1 MTLVDRLPSVEGVL
15 AKTLPKWSVQA
26 RQILHFC
33 LVLIVINM
41 AYWFWFVPSAFP
53 PASLAKFKS
62 IPFSK
67 VELAKLPTP
76 TLEAAANATY
86 KPITLPHTE
95 CCDPV
100 YLALRL
106 TFDAP
111 NVDADGLGLLNF
123 HQVDNFIVALNG
135 SIIQRQGVMTFGQQS
150 FHGQKRSSSRLPTGL
165 LKRTGNELTYI
176 TVRHGFPYTD
186 LEPVK
191 IAPFVAY
198 EKWWARRMWTL
209 DKLPYVTTTL
219 TFLVGAFAFI
229 ILWRSKSRTFAFW
242 LMALAWFMCA
252 NQLYTIFLD
261 PPFGGIGRMIAFFAI
276 NSAIPV
282 CFLCFIDAWSNKAI
296 PWLQAVAVSIWVLF
310 VAFCVWAL
318 NTLPMSQGFDLP
330 GEVWTW
336 HSLIFGGLIV
346 ARIVWHFVSTR
357 ETRIIEA
364 AILSIVA
371 IAITLDGLTA
381 LLNLREYN
389 LHLNESS
396 PLLLVGMV
404 AAFLQRNFQLF
415 QSADALNAALSTQLK
430 AREADLE
437 ASAAALRA
445 QVAETA
451 IQTERARIMRDMHDG
466 MGGQLLSL
474 LMQTRDPDTPRA
486 ELEETVEIAIADL
499 RLLIDSLDSVGDDLE
514 IALAMFKERLAPRLS
529 GAKVTLDWPN
539 TPLGLKRVF
548 SPAEILSIY
557 RILQEAISNALR
569 HGAPTKIIVAQAMQG
584 DQLAITLLDNGKGMD
599 PNASAG
605 RGLTNMR
612 RRIQE
617 LGGSMNIEA
626 ASSGGTRLVF
636 LVPEL
641 S

>member
-1 MTLVDRLPSVEGVL
+1 MSLVDRLPSVEGVL
-15 AKTLPKWSVQA
+15 AKIFPNWSVQA
-26 RQILHFC
+26 RQIIHFC
-33 LVLIVINM
+33 MVLIVINL
-41 AYWFWFVPSAFP
+41 AYWFWLVPTAFP

-62 IPFSK
+62 ISFSK
-67 VELAKLPTP
+67 VELAKLSTP
-76 TLEAAANATY
+76 TLEAATTATY

-135 SIIQRQGVMTFGQQS
+135 SIIHRQGVMTFGQQS
-150 FHGQKRSSSRLPTGL
+150 FHGQTRSSSRLPTGL
-165 LKRTGNELTYI
+165 LRPTGNELTYI

-198 EKWWARRMWTL
+198 EKWSARRIWTL

-229 ILWRSKSRTFAFW
+229 ILWRSKSRAFAFW
-242 LMALAWFMCA
+242 LMVLAWLMCA
-252 NQLYTIFLD
+252 NQLYTIILD
-261 PPFGGIGRMIAFFAI
+261 PPFGGIERMVAFFAI

-282 CFLCFIDAWSNKAI
+282 CFLCFIDAWSNKPI
-296 PWLQAVAVSIWVLF
+296 PWLQTVAVSIWVLF

-330 GEVWTW
+330 GETWTW

-357 ETRIIEA
+357 ETRIVEA

-371 IAITLDGLTA
+371 IAITLDGVTS
-381 LLNLREYN
+381 LLNMREYN

-396 PLLLVGMV
+396 PVLLIGMV
-404 AAFLQRNFQLF
+404 TAFLQRNFQLF
-415 QSADALNAALSTQLK
+415 QSADALNATLSTQLK
-430 AREADLE
+430 TREAELE
-437 ASAAALRA
+437 VSAAALRA
-445 QVAETA
+445 QVEETA

-474 LMQTRDPDTPRA
+474 LIQARDPDTPRS
-486 ELEETVEIAIADL
+486 ELEETVENAIADL

-514 IALAMFKERLAPRLS
+514 IALAMFKERLGPRLAS
-529 GAKVTLDWPN
+529 AQVTLDWPN
-539 TPLGLKRVF
+539 TPLGLVDPF
-548 SPAEILSIY
+548 SPAQILSIY
-557 RILQEAISNALR
+557 RILQEAIANALR
-569 HGAPTKIIVAQAMQG
+569 HGRPSNIAVQQSFDG
-584 DQLAITLLDNGKGMD
+584 ITLHITLDDDGKGMSRD
-599 PNASAG
+599 AQTG

-612 RRIQE
+612 RRAQE
-617 LGGSMNIEA
+617 LGGILSVEPSA
-626 ASSGGTRLVF
+626 LGGVRVKLT
-636 LVPEL
+636 VPK
-641 S
+641 